1 MFTPS
6 LLRSNVKR
14 VCATLFVG
22 LLAAAPLAHAVVYD
36 VATDFSLASNPNG
49 VWTYGYSGTLGGT
62 LNLYDQA
69 AIDGVGNNTWRST
82 VVQSLG
88 APVDWKRTDGTT
100 AFHPGPNGEYSIYR
114 FTAPSLGTYNLSVI
128 FSGID
133 STTTDVHVLQGSNSL
148 FSGNINGFGST
159 SSYATSLSLAANDI
173 VDFAVGFG
181 NGSFYYDSTGIAA
194 TLTPVPE
201 PETYALLLSGLVL
214 VGFAARRRI
223 AQELRGRRCLLG

>member
-6 LLRSNVKR
+6 LLHSNVKR

-22 LLAAAPLAHAVVYD
+22 LLATAPLAHAVVYD
-36 VATDFSLASNPNG
+36 VATDFSLESNPNG
-49 VWTYGYSGTLGGT
+49 VWIYGYSGTLGGT
-62 LNLYDQA
+62 LNFYDQA
-69 AIDGVGNNTWRST
+69 SVDGAGNQLWRSS

-88 APVDWKRTDGTT
+88 APADWKRTDGTA
-100 AFHPGPNGEYSIYR
+100 AFHPGQGGEYSVYR
-114 FTAPSLGTYNLSVI
+114 FTAPSQGTYNLSVV
-128 FSGID
+128 FTGID

-148 FSGNINGFGST
+148 FSGNISGFGST
-159 SSYATSLSLAANDI
+159 SNYATSLSLAANDI

-181 NGSFYYDSTGIAA
+181 NGSFYSDATGIAA

-214 VGFAARRRI
+214 VGFTARRRI
-223 AQELRGRRCLLG
+223 AQELRGRLCLLG